1 MEQLKACKF
10 RIYPTEEQ
18 EIFFAK
24 SFGCVRKVYNLMLD
38 DRKKAYEEF
47 KNDSS
52 KKMTFPTPAK
62 YKKEF
67 PFLKEIDSLA
77 LANAQLNL
85 DKAYKNFFR
94 DKSVGFPRFKS
105 QKNPVQSYTTNN
117 QNGTVA
123 LIDSKFIKVP
133 KLKSLV
139 RIKLNRQPKGII
151 KSATISRHSSG
162 K

>member
-1 MEQLKACKF
+1 
-10 RIYPTEEQ
+10 
-18 EIFFAK
+18 
-24 SFGCVRKVYNLMLD
+24 
-38 DRKKAYEEF
+38 
-47 KNDSS
+47 
-52 KKMTFPTPAK
+52 MTFPTPAK

-85 DKAYKNFFR
+85 DKAYKNFFQ

-105 QKNPVQSYTTNN
+105 KKNPVQSYTTNN

-139 RIKLNRQPKGII
+139 RIKLHRQPKGLSNPLQYHVIL
-151 KSATISRHSSG
+151 AVNTIFLCCVKKKLSNYL
-162 K
+162 KLIPQLVLT

>member
-1 MEQLKACKF
+1 
-10 RIYPTEEQ
+10 
-18 EIFFAK
+18 
-24 SFGCVRKVYNLMLD
+24 
-38 DRKKAYEEF
+38 
-47 KNDSS
+47 
-52 KKMTFPTPAK
+52 
-62 YKKEF
+62 
-67 PFLKEIDSLA
+67 
-77 LANAQLNL
+77 

-105 QKNPVQSYTTNN
+105 KKNPVQSYTTNN

-139 RIKLNRQPKGII
+139 RIKLHRQPKGII

-162 K
+162 KYYISLLCKEEIIELPKTNSTIGIDLG

>member
-1 MEQLKACKF
+1 MEQLKAYKF

-38 DRKKAYEEF
+38 DRKKAYEEV

-94 DKSVGFPRFKS
+94 D
-105 QKNPVQSYTTNN
+105 
-117 QNGTVA
+117 
-123 LIDSKFIKVP
+123 
-133 KLKSLV
+133 
-139 RIKLNRQPKGII
+139 
-151 KSATISRHSSG
+151 
-162 K
+162 